1 MHQYNENDI
10 EQIKANLERN
20 IQLYPHYPG
29 CRVITM
35 CFKEITKEPIGD
47 DNIDKIFLKLQR
59 LGQDFDKYIDV
70 YNKQRS
76 ECISA
81 LEDLVYN

>member
-1 MHQYNENDI
+1 
-10 EQIKANLERN
+10 
-20 IQLYPHYPG
+20 
-29 CRVITM
+29 M
-35 CFKEITKEPIGD
+35 CFEEINKEPVAD
-47 DNIDKIFLKLQR
+47 ANIDKIYLKLSR

-81 LEDLVYN
+81 LEDLVYKYEILY